1 MNCFEMLLKKGQGA
15 LTSSIQ
21 KLILV
26 ISVLLKHDWLQDTQV
41 SGRKY
46 AESWGSGQDGTFTDG
61 HI

>member
-1 MNCFEMLLKKGQGA
+1 MAKRA

-21 KLILV
+21 ELILV

-41 SGRKY
+41 PGRKY
-46 AESWGSGQDGTFTDG
+46 AESWGSGQDMTFTDG